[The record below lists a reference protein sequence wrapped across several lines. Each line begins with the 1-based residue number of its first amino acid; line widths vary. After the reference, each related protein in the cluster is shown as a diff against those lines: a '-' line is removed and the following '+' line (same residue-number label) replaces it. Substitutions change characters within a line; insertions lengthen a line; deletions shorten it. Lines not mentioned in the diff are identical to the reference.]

1 MLFSKNAILI
11 FISIQNF
18 LNMNLKNW
26 IHAFRLRTLPLA
38 LSSIAM
44 GAFLAVFFN
53 AFRWDISLLAALT
66 TIFLQVLSNLANDY
80 GDAQKGTDNQ
90 KRIGPERTVQSG
102 KISVFAMR
110 LAIIIFIGLSLISG
124 IVLISHGTQGMDLRV
139 GILFLVLGISAIA
152 AAILYTVGKKA
163 YGYSGLGDLFV
174 FLFFGLLAVLGTFFL
189 NTQFLRWDIW
199 LPAASLGFLSTGV
212 LNLNNLRDIE
222 NDLSSGKI
230 TIAVRLGIKRAKY
243 YHFLLMALALIS
255 ALVFNLMNLRN
266 WLSLLWLLPIIPI
279 FAIDLIKIAKIED
292 LKLLDPFLKK
302 LALKTLLFVIIYG
315 VCLVFS

>member
-1 MLFSKNAILI
+1 
-11 FISIQNF
+11 
-18 LNMNLKNW
+18 MNLKIW

-44 GAFLAVFFN
+44 GAFLAAFFN
-53 AFRWDISLLAALT
+53 SFRWDVSLLAALT
-66 TIFLQVLSNLANDY
+66 TLFLQILSNLANDY

-90 KRIGPERTVQSG
+90 QRIGPKRTVQSG
-102 KISVFAMR
+102 KISVAAMR
-110 LAIIIFIGLSLISG
+110 SAIIIFSCLSLISG
-124 IVLISHGTQGMDLRV
+124 IVLISLGTQGMDLRV

-152 AAILYTVGKKA
+152 AAILYTIGKKA

-199 LPAASLGFLSTGV
+199 LPAASMGFLSTGV

-222 NDLSSGKI
+222 NDLASGKI
-230 TIAVRLGIKRAKY
+230 TIAVHLGVRKAKY
-243 YHFLLMALALIS
+243 YHFLLIAFALIS

-266 WLSLLWLLPIIPI
+266 WLSLLWLIPIIPI
-279 FAIDLIKIAKIED
+279 FIVDLIKIAKIED

-302 LALKTLLFVIIYG
+302 LALKTLLFVLIYG
-315 VCLVFS
+315 GCLVFS